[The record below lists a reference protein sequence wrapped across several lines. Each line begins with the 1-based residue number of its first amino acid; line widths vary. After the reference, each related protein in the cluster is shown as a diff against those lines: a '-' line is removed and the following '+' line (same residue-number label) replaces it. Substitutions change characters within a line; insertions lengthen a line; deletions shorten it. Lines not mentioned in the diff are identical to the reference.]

1 MLGATLKKEIAEE
14 GQDSFREQLIS
25 AYDLVHESIMPV
37 FNDAKRI
44 KAISQSNMRKLMLKD
59 LENVAH
65 VNLLELDTL
74 AEEPDYYGSLEE
86 NGCKEWKMWKKA
98 REEEFSAM
106 EQFGAF
112 EIVPRSSM
120 RYGTRPLTSKWV
132 HKLKTN
138 EFGEVTRAKARLVCR
153 GFLQRPFD
161 TYHPDEIYAPVASH
175 EVLRVMIASACI
187 KRLNLYQADI
197 SNAYLQAPLRV
208 EEGKEV
214 YMEQWP

>member
-1 MLGATLKKEIAEE
+1 
-14 GQDSFREQLIS
+14 
-25 AYDLVHESIMPV
+25 
-37 FNDAKRI
+37 
-44 KAISQSNMRKLMLKD
+44 MRKLMLKD

-120 RYGTRPLTSKWV
+120 RYGTRCCQITLLTRWAS
-132 HKLKTN
+132 N
-138 EFGEVTRAKARLVCR
+138 AARLN
-153 GFLQRPFD
+153 RPYSGGYGTD
-161 TYHPDEIYAPVASH
+161 RSV
-175 EVLRVMIASACI
+175 
-187 KRLNLYQADI
+187 
-197 SNAYLQAPLRV
+197 
-208 EEGKEV
+208 
-214 YMEQWP
+214 

>member
-1 MLGATLKKEIAEE
+1 MSLLGSLAMLGATLKKEIAEE

-106 EQFGAF
+106 EQFGAL
-112 EIVPRSSM
+112 RSFPAVACGM
-120 RYGTRPLTSKWV
+120 V
-132 HKLKTN
+132 HAL
-138 EFGEVTRAKARLVCR
+138 
-153 GFLQRPFD
+153 
-161 TYHPDEIYAPVASH
+161 
-175 EVLRVMIASACI
+175 
-187 KRLNLYQADI
+187 
-197 SNAYLQAPLRV
+197 
-208 EEGKEV
+208 
-214 YMEQWP
+214 

>member
-1 MLGATLKKEIAEE
+1 M
-14 GQDSFREQLIS
+14 
-25 AYDLVHESIMPV
+25 
-37 FNDAKRI
+37 
-44 KAISQSNMRKLMLKD
+44 
-59 LENVAH
+59 
-65 VNLLELDTL
+65 
-74 AEEPDYYGSLEE
+74 
-86 NGCKEWKMWKKA
+86 
-98 REEEFSAM
+98 
-106 EQFGAF
+106 
-112 EIVPRSSM
+112 
-120 RYGTRPLTSKWV
+120 TSKWV

-175 EVLRVMIASACI
+175 EALRVMIASACI

-214 YMEQWP
+214 EPLPVSTSEKTTFFALLNLCMVAKMALPTSMQCCQITLLTRWASNAARLNRPYSGGYGTDRSV